1 MREFSADSGNPIQL
15 KCPNLEIMMDNPV
28 ETIEETT
35 PSPVDN
41 NGDNSYESRSNYE
54 SRKDKDHQDEGINV
68 EGAKFDE
75 RLNYLEDQ
83 FKHWKS
89 LVQGLDARLKKVELH
104 QRGCQISGRII
115 SFGEKQQN
123 VLNCTECQCS
133 TTGELHCG
141 PIGCPHIKC
150 AHPIQTF
157 GECCPKC
164 GAQCFYNGNYYE
176 HGEEVWPKSCVRCAC
191 TNGKMSCQ
199 FR

>member
-1 MREFSADSGNPIQL
+1 MREFSADAGNPIQL

-28 ETIEETT
+28 ETLVETT
-35 PSPVDN
+35 PAPVEEDS
-41 NGDNSYESRSNYE
+41 DDEDSRSNSE
-54 SRKDKDHQDEGINV
+54 SERKDKDVEEGTNLKSSRI
-68 EGAKFDE
+68 DE

-89 LVQGLDARLKKVELH
+89 LVQGLDARVKKVELH
-104 QRGCQISGRII
+104 QRGCQIAGRII

-123 VLNCTECQCS
+123 ILNCTECQCS

-141 PIGCPHIKC
+141 PIGCPHVKC

-164 GAQCFYNGNYYE
+164 GEQVISKLDYKLKINITSE
-176 HGEEVWPKSCVRCAC
+176 II
-191 TNGKMSCQ
+191 
-199 FR
+199 

>member
-1 MREFSADSGNPIQL
+1 MSNIRAHIGEDIDGNLEFQGKMREFSADAGNPIQL

-28 ETIEETT
+28 ETIVEAT
-35 PSPVDN
+35 PPSADDDSDN
-41 NGDNSYESRSNYE
+41 YDDGRSNFDAE
-54 SRKDKDHQDEGINV
+54 RKDKEAEEAENLKTLRI
-68 EGAKFDE
+68 DE

-89 LVQGLDARLKKVELH
+89 LVQNLDARVKKVELH
-104 QRGCQISGRII
+104 QRGCQIAGRII

-141 PIGCPHIKC
+141 PIGCPHVKC

-164 GAQCFYNGNYYE
+164 GEQ
-176 HGEEVWPKSCVRCAC
+176 VSS
-191 TNGKMSCQ
+191 TIS
-199 FR
+199 